1 MKGRGRGRDVHA
13 ADSQHS
19 MDAAS
24 AQPSR
29 GGRQYAQDPAQQ
41 SPSSPEAAPSG
52 SGWEDGF
59 TAPAR
64 QAGRGLPGRGRTGRA
79 TVVTPAEIFAQAEDV
94 HASATGSGRRSRSGA
109 GSSQHRPTFYGR
121 EVSSDQIAGQQP
133 AHQVGPGQGAVHP
146 EAPAGSRRYL
156 ANRGDAGRGPGGPHA
171 DAAVAMA
178 AAPSMVPVH
187 HVDDDSQNVHFN
199 PNAPGFLPMGG
210 EGGEAVVMVPAGG
223 AVHAVSSSAPPGRA
237 PGASHLPLIS
247 SGLRDVSCVLPVE
260 ITGTAW
266 RGGVV
271 APASRCCRFG
281 AQGRQSTAACGT
293 VHVSRHSQGRHAA
306 PRAAIYDGDTAG
318 PHAGC
323 TCGRTWVHTQPS
335 GFLHRPGPGALAL
348 PACLPPVLCEV
359 ALGRSELV
367 TQAVIRCHTS

>member
-247 SGLRDVSCVLPVE
+247 SGLRDVSCGLPVE
-260 ITGTAW
+260 ITGTVHGEEALLHLPHVAAGLE
-266 RGGVV
+266 RRADSQPQHAARYMSPATAKGVMLRHELQSMMATPQGPMPV
-271 APASRCCRFG
+271 APVAAPGYIPNHQVFYTGQAPVRSRCPLACRPC
-281 AQGRQSTAACGT
+281 S
-293 VHVSRHSQGRHAA
+293 VK
-306 PRAAIYDGDTAG
+306 
-318 PHAGC
+318 
-323 TCGRTWVHTQPS
+323 
-335 GFLHRPGPGALAL
+335 LHWD
-348 PACLPPVLCEV
+348 
-359 ALGRSELV
+359 
-367 TQAVIRCHTS
+367 AVN